1 MDRSQKTPISDELLS
16 AYIDGVVTSE
26 ERARVEAAVAAD
38 PVLAW
43 ELESLRRTVDLVRD
57 LPPMPL
63 PRNFTLREDQVAD
76 VLAERRSRTRQAR
89 VSGAAPAP
97 LSGAGLWQQ
106 ILSFFNSG
114 NLVLR
119 NAAAVAALLLVV
131 ITLSAPGQRVT
142 FAPVADSDAD
152 ESVQAESS
160 GPVAQRA
167 APQTEI
173 SAAQPAEGMGE
184 AVMEAAAAEAPAAE
198 APAAKAGPAETVAE
212 APASEAQASEAPV
225 AEAEEA
231 PVALAEPAAADAPPR
246 PAGDAPA
253 AMSAASESITGPV
266 ARMPAA
272 GVGGE
277 SPQAF
282 QAVPADVGAVGDG
295 VVSPARSGP
304 VPAQVEQPE
313 AAPPSAEALPAA
325 KAAPDTFAAAAPD
338 APQDAS
344 PDAPQDTPQDTPP
357 DMPSE
362 PVQEQAEMQ
371 ALEASEEQTDIQTV
385 EAESQEA
392 ETQAPALPD
401 SRIGWQ
407 IVQLVLTVL
416 VLALG
421 GLWLF
426 SARQSRA

>member
-16 AYIDGVVTSE
+16 AYIDGVVTNE

-76 VLAERRSRTRQAR
+76 VLAERRSRTRQER
-89 VSGAAPAP
+89 GSGAAPAP
-97 LSGAGLWQQ
+97 LSDAGLWQQ

-142 FAPVADSDAD
+142 FAPVADSDAG
-152 ESVQAESS
+152 ESMQAESS

-173 SAAQPAEGMGE
+173 SAAQTAEGMGE

-212 APASEAQASEAPV
+212 APASEAQASEV
-225 AEAEEA
+225 AEAPA
-231 PVALAEPAAADAPPR
+231 ALAEPAAADAPPR

-253 AMSAASESITGPV
+253 AMSAASESITEPV

-272 GVGGE
+272 GAGGE
-277 SPQAF
+277 NPQAF
-282 QAVPADVGAVGDG
+282 QAVPADVGVGGDG

-344 PDAPQDTPQDTPP
+344 QDAPQDMPP

-371 ALEASEEQTDIQTV
+371 ALEASEEQTGIQTV